1 MAKSVIKELIIV
13 LLLCLAIILVL
24 GILFYEYIPLAKEV
38 PEDVKYSTSDTTEEQ
53 KTEIRGL
60 TADEEY
66 YSGETESSQQK
77 TTMASKLTSYILSK
91 MGNSKKANIDSIDVY
106 V

>member
-1 MAKSVIKELIIV
+1 MSQQNQPSQMSQLETPEKEDEPE
-13 LLLCLAIILVL
+13 LLSQTNS
-24 GILFYEYIPLAKEV
+24 
-38 PEDVKYSTSDTTEEQ
+38 YSS
-53 KTEIRGL
+53 
-60 TADEEY
+60 A
-66 YSGETESSQQK
+66 SSTESSQQK